1 MQCLTLRWLLV
12 QGGKKAIKDTFEK
25 NEEKKREKQWGN
37 LNMD

>member
-1 MQCLTLRWLLV
+1 MQWLTLRWLLV

-25 NEEKKREKQWGN
+25 NEKKREKQWGN